1 MEYIGGEDDKLLH
14 SIQKYKEILLFKH
27 LENLVNEEVEEN
39 GIWLC
44 DIGGFNLFACE
55 TNVSCLFEKNT
66 NTFSLLIFK
75 YMLKKGDKI
84 FTFDRKRYP
93 FSKDVC

>member
-39 GIWLC
+39 GI
-44 DIGGFNLFACE
+44 
-55 TNVSCLFEKNT
+55 
-66 NTFSLLIFK
+66 
-75 YMLKKGDKI
+75 
-84 FTFDRKRYP
+84 
-93 FSKDVC
+93 